1 MNGVPA
7 RPDQEFRVGA
17 VRVAVW
23 INPRQTSDGKSFNS
37 HKVVLERTYKD
48 SRGDFQT
55 TQALELNDIPKAIL
69 ALKKTYEFCLMRRPA
84 SGEARAQSDA
94 ERPRE
99 YSTPP
104 RRIP

>member
-23 INPRQTSDGKSFNS
+23 INPRQTSNGKSFNS

-48 SRGDFQT
+48 MHGDFKT
-55 TQALELNDIPKAIL
+55 TQSLELNDIPKAII
-69 ALKKTYEFCLMRRPA
+69 ALKKMYEFCLVRR
-84 SGEARAQSDA
+84 SDTDA
-94 ERPRE
+94 AAAAPGHTPRMV
-99 YSTPP
+99 PN
-104 RRIP
+104 RIP